1 MHIVVYT
8 NFYVAAY
15 PPSPGTPGSCMTY
28 RQLEATSG
36 RQQGSRRRSSTP
48 FTNEDVRP
56 LTKLPYY
63 HAMPTHPSPASNE
76 PRRGSLA
83 CVGLGMTLGSHLTP
97 LARSHIQ
104 QADVVFAGLSDG
116 VVELWLQRMHPDVRS
131 LQPYYRE
138 GKSRMKTYREWVE
151 LMMVEVRAGNRVCG
165 VFYGHPGIFAWSPHK
180 VIETARA
187 EGFQAH
193 MEPGISAEDCLYADL
208 GIDPGRYGCQHF
220 EASQLLFYE
229 RRIDNAGYLVLWQ
242 VGLVGDRSLGRFS
255 TGPKYRELLVEL
267 LSRDYPLDHEVIIY
281 RGATLPIEKP
291 RIRRTTLRELPHVTA
306 AGCACARRIRRCPSP
321 FTPTTSGMRKATT

>member
-1 MHIVVYT
+1 MP
-8 NFYVAAY
+8 A
-15 PPSPGTPGSCMTY
+15 S
-28 RQLEATSG
+28 Q
-36 RQQGSRRRSSTP
+36 
-48 FTNEDVRP
+48 
-56 LTKLPYY
+56 KLPYY
-63 HAMPTHPSPASNE
+63 HAMNTSSSRSADE

-97 LARSHIQ
+97 LARSHIE

-151 LMMVEVRAGNRVCG
+151 LMMAEVRAGKRVCG

-180 VIETARA
+180 AIEVARA
-187 EGFQAH
+187 EGFDAH

-208 GIDPGRYGCQHF
+208 GIDPGSFGCQHF

-229 RRIDNAGYLVLWQ
+229 RRIDTAGYVVLWQ
-242 VGLVGDRSLGRFS
+242 VGIVGNRSLGRFDA
-255 TGPKYRELLVEL
+255 GPKYRALLVEL
-267 LSRDYPLDHEVIIY
+267 LSRDYPLDHEVIVY

-291 RIRRTTLRELPHVTA
+291 RIRRLTLGELADAPLTA
-306 AGCACARRIRRCPSP
+306 EETVLLPPAQPLKLN
-321 FTPTTSGMRKATT
+321 TDMRQRLEALDKESALA